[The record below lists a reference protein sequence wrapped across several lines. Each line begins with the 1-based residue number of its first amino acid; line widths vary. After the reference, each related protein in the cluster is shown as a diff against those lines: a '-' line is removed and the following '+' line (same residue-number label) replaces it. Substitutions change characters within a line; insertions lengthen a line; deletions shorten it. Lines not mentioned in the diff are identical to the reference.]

1 MKAELD
7 FDEKF
12 KRSGESLMVVIC
24 DFITDEETAT
34 AMEYLS
40 VASDTALPEKR
51 HKYDMKLGRLI
62 RELVER
68 MIEPEEEPKSDEPY
82 EEMYGNH
89 AYDAIAKD
97 RAGGYK

>member
-1 MKAELD
+1 MKDELD

-12 KRSGESLMVVIC
+12 EQYGEYLTAIIADYIS
-24 DFITDEETAT
+24 DEEVAK

-51 HKYDMKLGRLI
+51 NEYDAKLGQLI

-68 MIEPEEEPKSDEPY
+68 QIEPEEEPESDEKPMDIR
-82 EEMYGNH
+82 EWHE
-89 AYDAIAKD
+89 KECF
-97 RAGGYK
+97 